1 MFSSTT
7 IESSTTKPMANTKAS
22 KVNKLI
28 EKPNHDN
35 TIIEPIKATGT
46 VTAGISVALTLPKN
60 KKITNTTIIMA
71 MPSVLYTSSI
81 EP

>member
-1 MFSSTT
+1 
-7 IESSTTKPMANTKAS
+7 MANTIAS

-28 EKPNHDN
+28 EKPSHES
-35 TIIEPIKATGT
+35 TIIEPISATGT

-60 KKITNTTIIMA
+60 KNITSTTINIA
-71 MPSVLYTSSI
+71 IAKVLYTSSI